1 MKQIQCLEPRI
12 IANPNLYS
20 LLSVF
25 GNYYVNG
32 VRNVLSKT
40 QRYLCEIRMSDLSF
54 SPYYYNVTSMDLDN
68 YFICDESTGETFPMF
83 IEVPCGHCILCRE
96 KKSKDWEARCFLE
109 TQTSPSKPLYF
120 TLTYR
125 ESDLPVL
132 SYGSYC
138 DITTKKEY
146 IKKYPTLVKKDVQD
160 FMKRFRINLKRSGY
174 CSDGIRYY
182 ICGEYGSNYGR
193 PHYHGLFWNLPYI
206 DEKNFNEFR
215 QIFEKS
221 WSHGFIT
228 FSPSRG
234 AAGRYVLKYMRKD
247 AENVPKYAQK
257 NFFLS
262 SRKNGGLG
270 AEWLRQNV
278 EFLSS
283 HPELNYLEVNDKFS
297 GKISKFALPEY
308 FKQKLYPSIS
318 RLINKPIRDAYKLF
332 TYSLSSLLAVSRDFY
347 DFFCNGK
354 SREGSLY
361 ECSSKVIDYF
371 RSFPRYFHPYD
382 FRLPDCRIFRP
393 KYLRND
399 GFEFL
404 KYIANL
410 NKSLS
415 YLSEHLFKVDNKY
428 IEDKLSL
435 SDIHKV
441 YVDRFVQ
448 RCPVV
453 DLNYKAEILQKKLI
467 EGLHK
472 EIF

>member
-1 MKQIQCLEPRI
+1 MKQIQCLNPRI

-32 VRNVLSKT
+32 VRKVLSRT
-40 QRYLCEIRMSDLSF
+40 QRYLCEIRMSDLVF
-54 SPYYYNVTSMDLDN
+54 SPKYYNVTSMDLDN

-96 KKSKDWEARCFLE
+96 KKSKDWECRCFLE
-109 TQTSPSKPLYF
+109 TQTAPCQPLFF

-125 ESDLPVL
+125 PEDLPFVE
-132 SYGSYC
+132 YGSYC
-138 DITTKKEY
+138 DIVTHREY
-146 IKKYPTLVKKDVQD
+146 YKHTPTLVKKDIQD
-160 FMKRFRINLKRSGY
+160 FMKRFRINLQRAGFDSV
-174 CSDGIRYY
+174 GIRYY
-182 ICGEYGSNYGR
+182 ICGEYGHNNGR
-193 PHYHGLFWNLPYI
+193 PHYHGLFWHLPFVSPTRFI
-206 DEKNFNEFR
+206 EFR
-215 QIFEKS
+215 KLFEKS
-221 WSHGFIT
+221 WSHGIIR
-228 FSPSRG
+228 FSECRG
-234 AAGRYVLKYMRKD
+234 GAGRYCLKYIRKEAD
-247 AENVPKYAQK
+247 NVPKYALP

-262 SRKNGGLG
+262 SRRNGGLG
-270 AEWLRQNV
+270 SEWLRQN
-278 EFLSS
+278 EDFLSL

-318 RLINKPIRDAYKLF
+318 RLINKPLRDAYKLF
-332 TYSLSSLLAVSRDFY
+332 TYSLSSLLSVSRDFY

-371 RSFPRYFHPYD
+371 RSFPRFFHPYD
-382 FRLPDCRIFRP
+382 FRLPDSRIFRP
-393 KYLRND
+393 KYLKND

-415 YLSEHLFKVDNKY
+415 YLLEHLFKLDTKY
-428 IEDKLSL
+428 IEEKLFI

-441 YVDRFVQ
+441 YVDRYVQ
-448 RCPVV
+448 RCPIV